1 MSHVLIVDDEAN
13 SAQALSALVQ
23 AEGYS
28 VAVAG
33 SLREARQ
40 QLVLM
45 PAQAVLLDLYL
56 PDGNGFS
63 LLDDEALVNGAEI
76 ILVTGHAS
84 VESSVQAL
92 RVGAVDYLVKP
103 VQPSQLKRVLGRL
116 GQQRELRASIH
127 QKSLEA
133 DQRGQFGRLIGESA
147 SMKRVYAQIAR
158 VAPTA
163 VNVFVVGES
172 GTGKELVAQTVHEL
186 SRRRKAPMLALN
198 CGAISAQLIES
209 ELFGHEKGS
218 FTGASRQ
225 HRGYFERAHGGT
237 LFLDE
242 VTEMPMDLQV
252 KLLRVLETGV
262 FTRVGSEEAIET
274 DVRIIAATNREPLA
288 AVREGSLRE
297 DLYYRLDVFEIQLP
311 PLRERLADAALLARS
326 FLEEINRTEGLTL
339 AFGTH
344 ALESLASHDWP
355 GNVRELRNVI
365 HRSAL
370 MADEGVIEPLAMPT
384 TSHRGEEASD
394 SGQVSLPVGTTIAQA
409 ERELILA
416 TLEHC
421 GGQRE
426 PTADMLGISL
436 KTLYNRLREYDQS
449 AS

>member
-1 MSHVLIVDDEAN
+1 MNTILVIDDEKAIRKTLGEIL
-13 SAQALSALVQ
+13 QF
-23 AEGYS
+23 EGYKVQEAGDGQEGLQYFQQHPCDLVFCDIKMPKMDGLEFLEKARAHNPDVPIIIIS
-28 VAVAG
+28 GHGNLDTAVEAVKKG
-33 SLREARQ
+33 AFDYISKPPDLNRLLITLRNA
-40 QLVLM
+40 
-45 PAQAVLLDLYL
+45 LDRK
-56 PDGNGFS
+56 
-63 LLDDEALVNGAEI
+63 E
-76 ILVTGHAS
+76 LVTETKVLKKKINLPGEMIGS
-84 VESSVQAL
+84 GLAL
-92 RVGAVDYLVKP
+92 
-103 VQPSQLKRVLGRL
+103 
-116 GQQRELRASIH
+116 
-127 QKSLEA
+127 QKIKETI
-133 DQRGQFGRLIGESA
+133 D
-147 SMKRVYAQIAR
+147 K
-158 VAPTA
+158 VAPTDA
-163 VNVFVVGES
+163 RVLIYGEN
-172 GTGKELVAQTVHEL
+172 GVGKELVARWIHEKSARSAGPL
-186 SRRRKAPMLALN
+186 VEVN
-198 CGAISAQLIES
+198 CAAIPSELIES

-339 AFGTH
+339 AFGTR

>member
-1 MSHVLIVDDEAN
+1 MSHVLIVDDEPN
-13 SAQALSALVQ
+13 SAQALGALVQ

-28 VAVAG
+28 VALAG

-45 PAQAVLLDLYL
+45 PAQAVLLDLHL

-63 LLDDEALVNGAEI
+63 LLDDAGLIGGAEI
-76 ILVTGHAS
+76 VLVTGHAS

-92 RVGAVDYLVKP
+92 RLGAADYLIKP
-103 VQPSQLKRVLGRL
+103 VQPAQLKRVLSRL
-116 GQQRELRASIH
+116 GHQRELRATIRERADEV
-127 QKSLEA
+127 QKT
-133 DQRGQFGRLIGESA
+133 GQFGSLVGESTA
-147 SMKRVYAQIAR
+147 MKRVYAQIAR
-158 VAPTA
+158 VSPTA
-163 VNVFVVGES
+163 VNVFIVGES

-186 SRRRKAPMLALN
+186 SRRRRHPMLAVN

-242 VTEMPMDLQV
+242 ITEMPMDLQV

-262 FTRVGSEEAIET
+262 FTRVGSEEPIET
-274 DVRIIAATNREPLA
+274 DVRIIAATNRDPLA
-288 AVREGSLRE
+288 AVRDGRLRE
-297 DLYYRLDVFEIQLP
+297 DLYYRLDVFEIKLP
-311 PLRERLADAALLARS
+311 PLRERLDDAQLLARA
-326 FLEEINRTEGLTL
+326 FLKDINQTEGLNL
-339 AFGTH
+339 EFSAS
-344 ALESLASHDWP
+344 ALDRLGRHSWP

-370 MADEGVIEPLAMPT
+370 MADDGVIEALAIPDDC
-384 TSHRGEEASD
+384 SAAHAGSD
-394 SGQVSLPVGTTIAQA
+394 TLRLALGTTIAQA
-409 ERELILA
+409 ERQLIMA

-421 GGQRE
+421 RGQRE
-426 PTADMLGISL
+426 PTAEMLGISL
-436 KTLYNRLREYDQS
+436 KTLYNRLRDYGQS
-449 AS
+449 VN

>member
-1 MSHVLIVDDEAN
+1 MSHVLIVDDEPN
-13 SAQALSALVQ
+13 SAQALGALVQ

-28 VAVAG
+28 VALAG

-45 PAQAVLLDLYL
+45 PAQAVLLDLHL

-63 LLDDEALVNGAEI
+63 LLDDAGLIGGAEI
-76 ILVTGHAS
+76 VLITGHAS

-92 RVGAVDYLVKP
+92 RLGAADYLIKP
-103 VQPSQLKRVLGRL
+103 VQPAQLKRVLSRL
-116 GQQRELRASIH
+116 GHQRELRATIRERADEV
-127 QKSLEA
+127 QKT
-133 DQRGQFGRLIGESA
+133 GQFGSLVGESTA
-147 SMKRVYAQIAR
+147 MKRVYAQIAR
-158 VAPTA
+158 VSPTA
-163 VNVFVVGES
+163 VNVFIVGES

-186 SRRRKAPMLALN
+186 SRRRRHPMLAVN

-242 VTEMPMDLQV
+242 ITEMPMDLQV

-262 FTRVGSEEAIET
+262 FTRVGSEEPIET
-274 DVRIIAATNREPLA
+274 DVRIIAATNRDPLA
-288 AVREGSLRE
+288 AVRDGRLRE
-297 DLYYRLDVFEIQLP
+297 DLYYRLDVFEIRLP
-311 PLRERLADAALLARS
+311 PLRERLDDAQLLARA
-326 FLEEINRTEGLTL
+326 FLKDINQTEGLSL
-339 AFGTH
+339 EFSAS
-344 ALESLASHDWP
+344 ALDRLNRHSWP

-370 MADEGVIEPLAMPT
+370 MADDGVIETLAIPDAC
-384 TSHRGEEASD
+384 HAAQAG
-394 SGQVSLPVGTTIAQA
+394 SGPDTLRLSLGTTIAQA
-409 ERELILA
+409 ERQLIMA

-421 GGQRE
+421 RGQRE

-436 KTLYNRLREYDQS
+436 KTLYNRLRDYGQS
-449 AS
+449 VN